1 MVWETKVEKHEPP
14 FYRHFLTCLASVQ
27 SKTEEE
33 FVSLLINYSSIYL
46 YLRFDLLE
54 VLGLAHW
61 RRCQRRGPLHQLN
74 ISFEHLESQPTVI
87 ANNA

>member
-46 YLRFDLLE
+46 YL
-54 VLGLAHW
+54 GLTSW
-61 RRCQRRGPLHQLN
+61 RCWAWPIGGG
-74 ISFEHLESQPTVI
+74 
-87 ANNA
+87 ANGGDPFIN